1 VYLVS
6 LDGFIR
12 DGKVNF
18 EVSLS
23 GFVTKKKGCHLVTYC
38 GPLTLYDLHSVVRRY
53 LGITTDDRPVNS
65 HWHTHGKCYGRCYQF
80 GFRSMAC
87 TLSLGVIKFKISSAC
102 RVYATGRKRGDV
114 SGQRPEE
121 FAVADAMLCEWKLMA
136 VF

>member
-1 VYLVS
+1 
-6 LDGFIR
+6 
-12 DGKVNF
+12 
-18 EVSLS
+18 
-23 GFVTKKKGCHLVTYC
+23 
-38 GPLTLYDLHSVVRRY
+38 
-53 LGITTDDRPVNS
+53 
-65 HWHTHGKCYGRCYQF
+65 
-80 GFRSMAC
+80 MAC

>member
-12 DGKVNF
+12 DGKVSC

-23 GFVTKKKGCHLVTYC
+23 GFVMKKKVCHSVTYC
-38 GPLTLYDLHSVVRRY
+38 GSLTLYDLHSVVRRY
-53 LGITTDDRPVNS
+53 LGITADDRPVNS
-65 HWHTHGKCYGRCYQF
+65 HWHTHGNCHGRRRQF
-80 GFRSMAC
+80 GFTSMTC
-87 TLSLGVIKFKISSAC
+87 TLSLGAIKFTTSSAC
-102 RVYATGRKRGDV
+102 RVYATDGKREDV

-121 FAVADAMLCEWKLMA
+121 LAIADAMLCEWKLMA